1 MGEKNFLCK
10 INFPKKVF
18 IRLTEVPRNGILI
31 QFRVFIYGLKYVLRA
46 ILCFRPIFVERIPG
60 SLNQFMNWS
69 AVWGYLHPSPISES
83 VSMNSPVYLLVWEQ
97 IVWDCL
103 AGLIQTVSVDIR
115 GSILQNLVMCFENLY
130 TIVIICGKDLS
141 LTSNF

>member
-1 MGEKNFLCK
+1 
-10 INFPKKVF
+10 
-18 IRLTEVPRNGILI
+18 
-31 QFRVFIYGLKYVLRA
+31 
-46 ILCFRPIFVERIPG
+46 
-60 SLNQFMNWS
+60 
-69 AVWGYLHPSPISES
+69 
-83 VSMNSPVYLLVWEQ
+83 MNSPVYLLVWEQ

-141 LTSNF
+141 LTSNFLNTVCKGQPFFLQSKEGKESVCVYVHMCIITVFDLALAPMAHGTKMACRLRL